1 MNGSEVA
8 RTGNCGHDLEFFFPP
23 VANTGSR
30 AEMMAS
36 ASADRRHRR

>member
-1 MNGSEVA
+1 M
-8 RTGNCGHDLEFFFPP
+8 GNYGHDLEFFSSPI
-23 VANTGSR
+23 ANTEGR